1 MYLDC
6 RVWQSYFLLFKS
18 VFLTKQRILQSSP
31 SVVLDGLSA
40 FGVIELVGGLIFF
53 KNLTTHKC
61 LLSVWWCLF
70 WFCQP
75 PDGLLASPS
84 LWASYCLVQWTATN
98 FKFNTW
104 IQLQMFYLLNFSWN
118 NVGTGLT
125 GYETAFWS
133 IVHLYLS
140 PGANIILMWQVIF
153 QKLLKMKNSA
163 IVNLLALIPLG
174 TFFYTFRWTD
184 PLSSART
191 ELILESGPPLHIC
204 YC

>member
-1 MYLDC
+1 MVSQPL
-6 RVWQSYFLLFKS
+6 VLLNCWWTH
-18 VFLTKQRILQSSP
+18 L
-31 SVVLDGLSA
+31 
-40 FGVIELVGGLIFF
+40 F
-53 KNLTTHKC
+53 KNLTTHKY

-84 LWASYCLVQWTATN
+84 LWASYCQVQWTATN

-140 PGANIILMWQVIF
+140 PGANIILMWRVIF

-174 TFFYTFRWTD
+174 TFFLHFRWTD
-184 PLSSART
+184 PLTSART